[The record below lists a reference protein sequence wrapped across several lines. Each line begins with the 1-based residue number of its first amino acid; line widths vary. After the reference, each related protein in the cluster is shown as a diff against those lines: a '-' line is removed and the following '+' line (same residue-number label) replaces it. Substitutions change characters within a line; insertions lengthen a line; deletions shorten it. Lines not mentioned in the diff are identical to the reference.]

1 MEDRESIRTL
11 GGELV
16 VFFNASPELVTSWRS
31 SAAEIPDDLPIV
43 ADPAATVYD
52 GLGTVR
58 RGNYLSLARG
68 SITAAIRSAA
78 EGRLP
83 RATSADMLRLGAD
96 AAVRA
101 DGEIAR
107 LHRAST
113 PDDRV
118 PVPAL
123 VDSLS

>member
-1 MEDRESIRTL
+1 VEDRESIRRL

-16 VFFNASPELVTSWRS
+16 VFFNASAELVASWRS
-31 SAAEIPDDLPIV
+31 GAEIPDDLPVV
-43 ADPAATVYD
+43 ADPAATLYD
-52 GLGTVR
+52 DLGTVR

-68 SITAAIRSAA
+68 SIGAVIRSAG

-83 RATSADMLRLGAD
+83 HATSADMLRLGAD
-96 AAVRA
+96 VAVRA
-101 DGEIAR
+101 DGEIAQ
-107 LHRAST
+107 LHLAST

>member
-1 MEDRESIRTL
+1 MEDTESIQEL

-16 VFFNASPELVTSWRS
+16 IFFNASLELVESWRAE
-31 SAAEIPDDLPIV
+31 AAWIPDDIAVV
-43 ADPAATVYD
+43 ADPAATLYD

-58 RGNYLSLARG
+58 RSNYLSLARG
-68 SITAAIRSAA
+68 SLGAALRSVG

-96 AAVRA
+96 VAVRA

-107 LHRAST
+107 LHLADT

-118 PVPAL
+118 PL
-123 VDSLS
+123 RELSDSLS

>member
-1 MEDRESIRTL
+1 VEDRESIRRL

-16 VFFNASPELVTSWRS
+16 IFFNASAELVASWRADAS
-31 SAAEIPDDLPIV
+31 EIPADVPVV
-43 ADPAATVYD
+43 ADPTATLYD

-58 RGNYLSLARG
+58 RSNYLSLARG
-68 SITAAIRSAA
+68 SVGAVIRSASQ
-78 EGRLP
+78 GRLP
-83 RATSADMLRLGAD
+83 HATSADMLRLGAD

-107 LHRAST
+107 LHLAST

-118 PVPAL
+118 ALPEL